1 MRKIVI
7 NRIIYIATLGGI
19 ITMCGTAPI
28 TPPPAEACSPRLDGG
43 ETYCPDLDDPNFP
56 PKKKVILPKEEIRGE
71 IDVYDPNH
79 WQQMQYFWL
88 RNARRNEIEKHMT
101 QPEDA
106 INNAL
111 LEFNYGSNDTTK
123 SQELLQLQSDGDQE
137 GT

>member
-1 MRKIVI
+1 MIRGIL
-7 NRIIYIATLGGI
+7 IILPMTLIA
-19 ITMCGTAPI
+19 CTAPV
-28 TPPPAEACSPRLDGG
+28 TDPPAHACSPRLDGE
-43 ETYCPDLDDPNFP
+43 ETYCPPMDEELI
-56 PKKKVILPKEEIRGE
+56 KLPREEIRGE

-88 RNARRNEIEKHMT
+88 RNARRNEIEKNMT

-111 LEFNYGSNDTTK
+111 LEFNNGSNDPPK
-123 SQELLQLQSDGDQE
+123 SEELLQLPSDRNQE

>member
-1 MRKIVI
+1 MIKIVTK
-7 NRIIYIATLGGI
+7 RILYIATLGGI
-19 ITMCGTAPI
+19 LTMCGTAPI
-28 TPPPAEACSPRLDGG
+28 TPPPAEACSPRLDGE
-43 ETYCPDLDDPNFP
+43 ETYCPPMDEELI
-56 PKKKVILPKEEIRGE
+56 KLPREEIRGE

-88 RNARRNEIEKHMT
+88 RNARRNEIEKNMT

-111 LEFNYGSNDTTK
+111 LEFNNGSNDPPK
-123 SQELLQLQSDGDQE
+123 SEELLQLPSDRNQE

>member
-1 MRKIVI
+1 MIKIVTK
-7 NRIIYIATLGGI
+7 RILYIATLGGI
-19 ITMCGTAPI
+19 LTMCGTAPI
-28 TPPPAEACSPRLDGG
+28 TPPPAEACSPRLDGK
-43 ETYCPDLDDPNFP
+43 ETYCPPMDEELI
-56 PKKKVILPKEEIRGE
+56 KLPREEIRGE

-111 LEFNYGSNDTTK
+111 LEFNHGSNDTTK

>member
-1 MRKIVI
+1 MIKFLLLP
-7 NRIIYIATLGGI
+7 IILGG
-19 ITMCGTAPI
+19 CTAPV
-28 TPPPAEACSPRLDGG
+28 TDPPAHACSPRLDGG
-43 ETYCPDLDDPNFP
+43 ETYCPPMDEELI
-56 PKKKVILPKEEIRGE
+56 KLPREEIRGE

-111 LEFNYGSNDTTK
+111 LEFNHGSNDTTK

>member
-1 MRKIVI
+1 MRNIII
-7 NRIIYIATLGGI
+7 NRILYIATLGGI
-19 ITMCGTAPI
+19 LTMCGTAPI

-43 ETYCPDLDDPNFP
+43 ETYCPPMDEDLDDI
-56 PKKKVILPKEEIRGE
+56 KLPREEIRGE

-88 RNARRNEIEKHMT
+88 RNASRNEIEKNMT

>member
-1 MRKIVI
+1 MRNIII
-7 NRIIYIATLGGI
+7 NRILYIATLGGLL
-19 ITMCGTAPI
+19 TMCGTAPV

-43 ETYCPDLDDPNFP
+43 ETYCPPMDEDLDDI
-56 PKKKVILPKEEIRGE
+56 KLPREEIRGE

-88 RNARRNEIEKHMT
+88 RNARRNEIEKNMT

-111 LEFNYGSNDTTK
+111 LEFNHGSNDTTK
-123 SQELLQLQSDGDQE
+123 SQELLQLQSDGD
-137 GT
+137 

>member
-1 MRKIVI
+1 MIKFLLLP
-7 NRIIYIATLGGI
+7 IILVG
-19 ITMCGTAPI
+19 CTAPV
-28 TPPPAEACSPRLDGG
+28 TDPPAHACSPRLDGE
-43 ETYCPDLDDPNFP
+43 ETYCPPWDEEI
-56 PKKKVILPKEEIRGE
+56 KLPREEIRGD

-88 RNARRNEIEKHMT
+88 RNARRNEIEKNMT

>member
-1 MRKIVI
+1 MIKIVT
-7 NRIIYIATLGGI
+7 NRILYIATLGGI
-19 ITMCGTAPI
+19 LTMCGTAPI
-28 TPPPAEACSPRLDGG
+28 TPPPAEACSPRLDGE
-43 ETYCPDLDDPNFP
+43 ETYCPPMDEELI
-56 PKKKVILPKEEIRGE
+56 KLPREEIRGE

-88 RNARRNEIEKHMT
+88 RNARRNEIEKNMT

>member
-1 MRKIVI
+1 MRNIII
-7 NRIIYIATLGGI
+7 NRILYIATLGGLL
-19 ITMCGTAPI
+19 TMCGTAPI

-43 ETYCPDLDDPNFP
+43 ETYCPPMDEDLDDI
-56 PKKKVILPKEEIRGE
+56 KLPREEIRGE

-88 RNARRNEIEKHMT
+88 RNARRNEIEKNMT
-101 QPEDA
+101 QPEAA

-111 LEFNYGSNDTTK
+111 LEFNHGSNDTTK

>member
-1 MRKIVI
+1 MRNIII
-7 NRIIYIATLGGI
+7 NRILYIATLGGI
-19 ITMCGTAPI
+19 LTMCGTAPI

-43 ETYCPDLDDPNFP
+43 ETYCPPMDEDLDDI
-56 PKKKVILPKEEIRGE
+56 KLPREEIRGE

-88 RNARRNEIEKHMT
+88 RNARRNEIEKNIT

-111 LEFNYGSNDTTK
+111 LEFNHGSNDTTK

>member
-1 MRKIVI
+1 
-7 NRIIYIATLGGI
+7 
-19 ITMCGTAPI
+19 
-28 TPPPAEACSPRLDGG
+28 
-43 ETYCPDLDDPNFP
+43 
-56 PKKKVILPKEEIRGE
+56 
-71 IDVYDPNH
+71 
-79 WQQMQYFWL
+79 
-88 RNARRNEIEKHMT
+88 MT

>member
-1 MRKIVI
+1 MRNIII
-7 NRIIYIATLGGI
+7 NRILYIATLGGI
-19 ITMCGTAPI
+19 LTMCGTAPI

-43 ETYCPDLDDPNFP
+43 ETYCPPMDEDLDDI
-56 PKKKVILPKEEIRGE
+56 KLPREEIRGE

-88 RNARRNEIEKHMT
+88 RNARRNEIENNMT

-111 LEFNYGSNDTTK
+111 LEFNHGSNDTTK

>member
-1 MRKIVI
+1 MIKIVTK
-7 NRIIYIATLGGI
+7 RILYIATLGGI
-19 ITMCGTAPI
+19 LTMCGTAPI
-28 TPPPAEACSPRLDGG
+28 TPPPAEACSPRLDGE
-43 ETYCPDLDDPNFP
+43 ETYCPPMDEELI
-56 PKKKVILPKEEIRGE
+56 KLPREEIRGE

-88 RNARRNEIEKHMT
+88 RNARRNEIEKNMT

-111 LEFNYGSNDTTK
+111 LEFNHGSNDTTK